1 MEFNEKIKQLC
12 DRAKDLK
19 DVLETEEATKNAL
32 IMPFIQALG
41 YDVFNPKEVVPEF
54 TADVGVK
61 KGEKVDYAIFK
72 DDKPIILVE
81 CKKIEDKKLD
91 ITKHAS
97 QLFRYFTASDAKF
110 IILTNGVSYKFFSDI
125 EADNKLDKEPFFS
138 FNLLE
143 YKENQISTLQNFT
156 SNNFDIEKAT
166 LNAGDLKYINRFEE
180 VLEEEYRNPSTEF
193 VKYLI
198 SKADIIEGRI
208 TPNIIEKHTKTTT
221 EAFNL
226 FMSKIMKT
234 ALENKMTPATVL
246 SMNNE
251 ETQKP
256 KEQPI
261 TTIEELEGYAIVK
274 SILNGHIALNRLFYR
289 DTINY
294 FNIILDDNIKK
305 TICRLYLNG
314 SKKYI
319 AFVENKTEDR
329 VLIECIDDLFK
340 FSDRIRA
347 KVSSIDAEY
356 AKK

>member
-1 MEFNEKIKQLC
+1 MEFNEKFKQLSE
-12 DRAKDLK
+12 RAKDLK
-19 DVLETEEATKNAL
+19 EGLETEEATKNAL

-41 YDVFNPKEVVPEF
+41 FDVFNPKEVVPEF

-72 DDKPIILVE
+72 ENKPIILVE

-110 IILTNGVSYKFFSDI
+110 IILTNGVVYKFFSDI
-125 EADNKLDKEPFFS
+125 EDNNKLDKEPFFS
-138 FNLLE
+138 FNLLDF
-143 YKENQISTLQNFT
+143 KENHINTLQNFT
-156 SNNFDIEKAT
+156 KNNFDIEQAT

-180 VLEEEYRNPSTEF
+180 VLEEEYKNPTAEF

-198 SKADIIEGRI
+198 SRAEIVDGRI
-208 TPNIIEKHTKTTT
+208 TPNIIEKHTKTTI

-234 ALENKMTPATVL
+234 ALENKMTPNTQLTTNTDAPDKQKALPETTV
-246 SMNNE
+246 
-251 ETQKP
+251 
-256 KEQPI
+256 
-261 TTIEELEGYAIVK
+261 EELEGYAIVK
-274 SILNGHIALNRLFYR
+274 SILNGHIDIKRLYYR

-294 FNIILDDNIKK
+294 FNILLDDNIKK

-314 SKKYI
+314 GKKYI
-319 AFVENKTEDR
+319 AFVENKVEER
-329 VLIECIDDLFK
+329 ILIESVNDLFK
-340 FSDRIRA
+340 FSEKIRE
-347 KVSSIDAEY
+347 KVSTIDVEY